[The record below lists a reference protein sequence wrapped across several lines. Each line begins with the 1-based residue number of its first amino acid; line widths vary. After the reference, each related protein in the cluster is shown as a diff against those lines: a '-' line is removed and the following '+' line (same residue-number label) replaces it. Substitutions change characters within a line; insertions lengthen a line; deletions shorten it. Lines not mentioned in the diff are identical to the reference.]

1 MTKNQPMTMTST
13 SSGKTVSL
21 CFVSPKAYP
30 LFNPDCEGVFGGAE
44 VDLYLLSTEL
54 AKDQNFCVSFITA
67 DYGQADEETKG
78 DIRIIRSLDFS
89 QNALGGACRIWR
101 ALKIADADI
110 YMIKTISVGV
120 PLVRW
125 FCRRYNRKFVYRT
138 AHQDECDGTCLK
150 QHPILGR
157 MFIRALRQADI
168 VFAQNQSDA
177 DNLKRLHGID
187 ASAVGNAHSLPDTIE
202 TTDRDMILWVAR
214 SAAFK
219 QPQVFLEL
227 AGRFPNE
234 KFVMICQRAM
244 GDSNYELLQEHAAE
258 IPNMEFVRRVP
269 FHEIDS
275 YFRRAK
281 VFVNTSRTEGFAN
294 TFIQACK
301 WAVPVLTLAANP
313 DGFLDRYDCGRCASG
328 NTDKL
333 VEALGFL
340 LEDNR
345 YLETGLRARH
355 YAEQNHDITKIVNR
369 YKKTFEE
376 LL

>member
-1 MTKNQPMTMTST
+1 MK
-13 SSGKTVSL
+13 K
-21 CFVSPKAYP
+21 
-30 LFNPDCEGVFGGAE
+30 
-44 VDLYLLSTEL
+44 
-54 AKDQNFCVSFITA
+54 
-67 DYGQADEETKG
+67 
-78 DIRIIRSLDFS
+78 
-89 QNALGGACRIWR
+89 
-101 ALKIADADI
+101 ADADI
-110 YMIKTISVGV
+110 YIIKTISVGV
-120 PLVRW
+120 PLVRR
-125 FCRRYNRKFVYRT
+125 FCRRYQRKFVYRT

-177 DNLKRLHGID
+177 ENLKRLHGID
-187 ASAVGNAHSLPDTIE
+187 ASAVGNAHRLPDMIG

-219 QPQVFLEL
+219 QPEVFLEL
-227 AGRFPNE
+227 AGRFPDE
-234 KFVMICQRAM
+234 KFVMICQRATEK
-244 GDSNYELLQEHAAE
+244 SNYELLREHAAK
-258 IPNMEFVRRVP
+258 IPNLEFVRRVP

-281 VFVNTSRTEGFAN
+281 VFVNTSVAEGFAN

-313 DGFLDRYDCGRCASG
+313 DGFPDRYDCGRCAGG

-333 VEALGFL
+333 VEALEFL

-345 YLETGLRARH
+345 YLETGIRARH

-369 YKKTFEE
+369 YKEAFER
-376 LL
+376 LV

>member
-1 MTKNQPMTMTST
+1 MTICEQKPV
-13 SSGKTVSL
+13 KV

-30 LFNPDCEGVFGGAE
+30 LFDPDCKGVFGGAE
-44 VDLYLLSTEL
+44 VDLYLLGTEL
-54 AKDQNFCVSFITA
+54 AKDQNFHITFITA
-67 DYGQADEETKG
+67 DYGQPEEETRD

-89 QNALGGACRIWR
+89 QNALRGACRIWR
-101 ALKIADADI
+101 ALKKADADI

-125 FCRRYNRKFVYRT
+125 FCRGYQRKFVYRT

-150 QHPILGR
+150 QRPVLGR
-157 MFIRALRQADI
+157 IFIRVLQQADT

-177 DNLKRLHGID
+177 GNLKSLHGID
-187 ASAVGNAHSLPDTIE
+187 SLVVPNAHHLPDLIE
-202 TTDRDMILWVAR
+202 EPDRDMILWVAR

-219 QPQVFLEL
+219 QPEVFLEL
-227 AGRFPNE
+227 ARQFPDE
-234 KFVMICQRAM
+234 KFVMVCQRAT
-244 GDSNYELLQEHAAE
+244 GDSNYELLEEHAAN
-258 IPNMEFVRRVP
+258 IPNLEFVRRVP

-281 VFVNTSRTEGFAN
+281 VFVNTSRAEGFAN

-313 DGFLDRYDCGRCASG
+313 DGFLDRYDCGRCCNG
-328 NTDKL
+328 NTEEL
-333 VEALGFL
+333 VEALAFL

-369 YKKTFEE
+369 YKKAFEE